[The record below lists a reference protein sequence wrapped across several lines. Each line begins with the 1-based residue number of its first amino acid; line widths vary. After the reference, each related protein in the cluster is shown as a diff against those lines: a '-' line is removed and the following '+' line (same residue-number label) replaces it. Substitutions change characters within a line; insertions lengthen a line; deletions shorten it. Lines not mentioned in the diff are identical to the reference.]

1 MDLCRAFPEPG
12 CVGTGEA
19 AVGTTALHTAFLG
32 TCTAA
37 HASKRGACALVHYD
51 DMRAG
56 MYKSAL
62 ECARAFGDS
71 PWCVVRGPKATRS
84 WEMCV
89 AAIEAAGAVVA
100 RTTTADEA
108 RVEPGA

>member
-1 MDLCRAFPEPG
+1 MDLCLAFPEPG
-12 CVGTGEA
+12 CVGTGET

-51 DMRAG
+51 DLRAG
-56 MYKSAL
+56 MYESVL
-62 ECARAFGDS
+62 ECARAFGDA

-84 WEMCV
+84 WTMCV

>member
-1 MDLCRAFPEPG
+1 MDLCLAFPEPG
-12 CVGTGEA
+12 CVSTGET

-37 HASKRGACALVHYD
+37 HASKSGACALVHYD

-56 MYKSAL
+56 MFESVL
-62 ECARAFGDS
+62 ECVRAFGDA

-84 WEMCV
+84 WTMCV

-108 RVEPGA
+108 RVGPGE